1 MQDTEGD
8 DMASGRD
15 THYRASPLSRSPA
28 LVDHRE
34 NLEDGSQIPTWPVQ
48 TQSGLGMWTDV
59 HSHTQKYT

>member
-1 MQDTEGD
+1 MPFALALRDSMQDTEGD

-34 NLEDGSQIPTWPVQ
+34 NLEDGSQIPT
-48 TQSGLGMWTDV
+48 
-59 HSHTQKYT
+59 